1 MTGEPDTGVG
11 GPQRVAQ
18 LSVVAA
24 AVLVAV
30 KLAAGLATHSLGLVA
45 EALHSGT
52 DLVAALLT
60 LFAVRA
66 AVRPPD
72 RDHPWGHGKA
82 EHLSAL
88 AEAGFL
94 ALASAFIGVQS
105 LRRLINDDFGSVHA
119 AWYAIAVLG
128 VVIVVDITRA
138 MTSLRASRR
147 YHSEALA
154 ANALHF

>member
-1 MTGEPDTGVG
+1 MVSAGSEPVRSAA
-11 GPQRVAQ
+11 GPQRTAL
-18 LSVVAA
+18 LSVIAA
-24 AVLVAV
+24 AFLVTV
-30 KLAAGLATHSLGLVA
+30 KLATGLAAHSLGLVA

-60 LFAVRA
+60 LFAVRV

-94 ALASAFIGVQS
+94 ALASAFIGAQS
-105 LRRLINDDFGSVHA
+105 LRRLISGDPGD
-119 AWYAIAVLG
+119 
-128 VVIVVDITRA
+128 
-138 MTSLRASRR
+138 
-147 YHSEALA
+147 
-154 ANALHF
+154 